1 MKTKVTYSAFQG
13 KKDDAKF
20 HSVSE
25 FCRLVANE
33 TSTDCYGYFMNFY
46 AAFLADSSNEKKQEN
61 ETVSDFRN
69 RVMRKAF
76 QQVKSTKT
84 SELKETEL
92 YKIFSSKNQLFKL
105 VRTIAPC
112 YYDGEMKH
120 KFAKRKIIALN
131 VAKLNSEQITEYKNT
146 GFKEITLQH
155 DNKEMRFI
163 TKHFKTLEGA
173 FSSDETEKYFSAM
186 LQQVRKQRKDKFAE
200 LKETGIYFFDANE
213 NICTMFEYDKMNF
226 ATMYVYISEY
236 AQKQNFEKV
245 KNQQENEKRTK
256 TQLNLL
262 RANKKLDTAISTAF
276 NKLVDFKMQT
286 SKEYKE
292 YITDETKRNLLQAQS
307 MKLVTLYKDAIKK
320 RIGDFNE
327 NENGLLSD
335 IANMMR
341 KLTIDAPKQK
351 RSNSKKNSLKKQA
364 A

>member
-1 MKTKVTYSAFQG
+1 MKTKVTYSTFQG
-13 KKDDAKF
+13 KKDDVKF

-33 TSTDCYGYFMNFY
+33 TLTDCYGYFVNFY
-46 AAFLADSSNEKKQEN
+46 AAFIADSSNEKKQEN
-61 ETVSDFRN
+61 ETVLDFRN

-84 SELKETEL
+84 SDLKETEL

-112 YYDGEMKH
+112 YYDNEMKH
-120 KFAKRKIIALN
+120 KFAKRKILALN
-131 VAKLNSEQITEYKNT
+131 VAKLNSEQITDYKNT
-146 GFKEITLQH
+146 GYKEIALKQG
-155 DNKEMRFI
+155 NKEMRFI
-163 TKHFKTLEGA
+163 TKHFNTLDGV
-173 FSSDETEKYFSAM
+173 FSSDETEKHFSAM

-226 ATMYVYISEY
+226 ATMYTYVSEY

-245 KNQQENEKRTK
+245 KNQQEKEKKTK
-256 TQLNLL
+256 FQLDILKSN
-262 RANKKLDTAISTAF
+262 RKLDAEISKAF
-276 NKLVDFKMQT
+276 NKLLDFKNKLN
-286 SKEYKE
+286 KEYKE
-292 YITDETKRNLLQAQS
+292 YITDETKRNLLQAES
-307 MKLVTLYKDAIKK
+307 IKLVTIYKDAIKK
-320 RIGDFNE
+320 RFGDFNE
-327 NENGLLSD
+327 NENSFLCE

-351 RSNSKKNSLKKQA
+351 QSNSKKNSLKKQA

>member
-1 MKTKVTYSAFQG
+1 MKTKVNYSAFQG
-13 KKDDAKF
+13 KKDDAKM

-33 TSTDCYGYFMNFY
+33 TVLDCYGYFMNFY

-61 ETVSDFRN
+61 ETVSDFKN

-112 YYDGEMKH
+112 YYDDEMKH

-131 VAKLNSEQITEYKNT
+131 IAKLNSEQITEYKNT
-146 GFKEITLQH
+146 GYKEITLKQE
-155 DNKEMRFI
+155 NKEMRFI
-163 TKHFKTLEGA
+163 TKHFKTLDGS
-173 FSSDETEKYFSAM
+173 FSSDETENYFSAM

-245 KNQQENEKRTK
+245 QNQQEKEKRK
-256 TQLNLL
+256 KMQLSLL
-262 RANKKLDTAISTAF
+262 KSNKKLDAAISTAF
-276 NKLVDFKMQT
+276 NKLVDFKMQAL
-286 SKEYKE
+286 KEYKE

-320 RIGDFNE
+320 RFGNFNE
-327 NENGLLSD
+327 KENGFLSD
-335 IANMMR
+335 VANMMR

-351 RSNSKKNSLKKQA
+351 RSNSKKNSPKKQA